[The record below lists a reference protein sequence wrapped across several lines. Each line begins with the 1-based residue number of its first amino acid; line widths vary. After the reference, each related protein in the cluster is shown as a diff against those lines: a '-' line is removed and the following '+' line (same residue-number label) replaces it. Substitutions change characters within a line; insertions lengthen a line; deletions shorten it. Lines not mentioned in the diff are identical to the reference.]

1 MTNLNPSDGLERRF
15 IVDGLELRA
24 AGDDTKQPIIAGY
37 AAVFSQL
44 SEDLGGFR
52 EQIAPG
58 AFSKSLGEDI
68 RALFN
73 HDRNFVIGR
82 NKSKTLRLEE
92 DARGLRV
99 EIDPPDTTDA
109 RDLLVK
115 MKRGD
120 VTGMSFGFRTMEDHW
135 DEVDGKVVR
144 TLIEVRVF
152 DVSVVTYPAYPQAD
166 AAVRSLEE
174 WRAKAAPVLP
184 DYANLRRRLD
194 LLGQE

>member
-1 MTNLNPSDGLERRF
+1 LTNPNPSDGLERRF
-15 IVDGLELRA
+15 IVDGVELRA
-24 AGDDTKQPIIAGY
+24 AGDETKPSIIAGY

-174 WRAKAAPVLP
+174 WRAKTAPPLP

>member
-15 IVDGLELRA
+15 IVDGVELRA
-24 AGDDTKQPIIAGY
+24 AGDESKPSIIAGY

-174 WRAKAAPVLP
+174 WRAKSTPPLP

-194 LLGQE
+194 LVGQE

>member
-1 MTNLNPSDGLERRF
+1 MTNPNPSDGLERRF
-15 IVDGLELRA
+15 IVDGVELRA
-24 AGDDTKQPIIAGY
+24 AGDETKPSIIAGY

-174 WRAKAAPVLP
+174 WRAKTAPPLP